1 MLARWTLETP
11 ADGRDPFATNQS
23 ICCSLVTAL
32 SARCPLEWTSW
43 FSQKIWFLFFKH
55 RKWGWLNG
63 HCRPLAADSASV
75 SSGKSSSFFP
85 RRRLLL
91 FHISSS
97 AHLNELVFCDF
108 FFLQIQCIAD
118 ANKWTD
124 KVVAEMRCPL
134 FSWAMKKVDSKERQM
149 FHWQLISSYKE
160 KFRWL
165 SNRCVVCGQWPT
177 TGISCL
183 ALNNFLKNLFLKKKN

>member
-108 FFLQIQCIAD
+108 CFFSKFNASQTPTSERIRWWPRCAALFFL
-118 ANKWTD
+118 
-124 KVVAEMRCPL
+124 
-134 FSWAMKKVDSKERQM
+134 
-149 FHWQLISSYKE
+149 
-160 KFRWL
+160 
-165 SNRCVVCGQWPT
+165 GQWKKLIQKN
-177 TGISCL
+177 GRCFIDSWL
-183 ALNNFLKNLFLKKKN
+183 AATKKNSVGWVTGASCADNGRRRAFHFWL